1 MALGFTMLDLYK
13 LQIFSAVVQAGSFS
27 AAAEHLYITQS
38 AVSQHIKEL
47 ESSLGRPLF
56 QRGWRGVKLTP
67 HGEILNRY
75 TIEIFELVAKAEN
88 ALIDVNQLTSG
99 RVSIGAT
106 PGIAV
111 YLAPDWVQ
119 HFRSRYTQLTVVLQT
134 GVTSQ
139 IISDVLGQH
148 LDIGFI
154 EGELDDHVSPHLSSL
169 VLEEIEQQIVVG
181 FKHPFWEYSTVGIED
196 LRDQS
201 LIVREA
207 NSQSRIWLEQTL
219 HQNHINPVIGAEFD
233 NLESMKRAVSLG
245 RCLAV
250 LPPYVVQTEV
260 EQHLLHMIPIN
271 GKPLTRSLKLIWDSN
286 VPFAPITHAFL
297 AELRQN
303 YPVLNELLERINN

>member
-1 MALGFTMLDLYK
+1 MLDLYK

-27 AAAEHLYITQS
+27 AAAERLYITQS

-47 ESSLGRPLF
+47 ELGLGRPLF

-88 ALIDVNQLTSG
+88 ALVDVNQLTSG
-99 RVSIGAT
+99 RISIGAT
-106 PGIAV
+106 PGIAI

-119 HFRSRYTQLTVVLQT
+119 HFRSHYSQLTVVLQT
-134 GVTSQ
+134 GVTPQ
-139 IISDVLGQH
+139 IVSDVLSQR

-154 EGELDDHVSPHLSSL
+154 EGELDDHISPHLSSL
-169 VLEEIEQQIVVG
+169 VLEEIEQQVVVG
-181 FKHPFWEYSTVGIED
+181 FKHPFWEHATVDIED

-207 NSQSRIWLEQTL
+207 NSQSRVWLEQNL
-219 HQNHINPVIGAEFD
+219 HRHDIEPVIGAEFD

-260 EQHLLHMIPIN
+260 EQHLLHMIPIT

-286 VPFAPITHAFL
+286 VPFTPITHAFL
-297 AELRQN
+297 TELGHSF
-303 YPVLNELLERINN
+303 PVLNGLLERISD